1 MELLGPSLDSIFK
14 KHNKKF
20 SLPTVLNIG
29 IQILD
34 IIEFI
39 HSKNIIH
46 RDIKPD
52 CFLVG
57 KDDESKIHI
66 IDFGFAT
73 NYIEPNLGLHYP
85 LKTAN
90 FVGNYKFTSNNSVL
104 MGYNKSRR
112 DDIESLAYILIYF
125 LKGFLPWENSKNKA
139 EVQMKRRINSID
151 GLCSG
156 LPKEIKEFLAY
167 SYKLKFKEKPDYN
180 YLKNLLINCSKNNN
194 ITLTKNNYDWI
205 IEENVE
211 LLEEQVFTTLSNEEF
226 ANASGVNNSMIEEED
241 RSIIEKNYIGKN
253 KSFDINRILR
263 IKGKEGLSEEDYQ
276 TYFTLTRVINNYET
290 EQNYMAHRFVD
301 NNYLKSVF
309 NFNPTND
316 IQYNLKKIKE
326 QIGTIKVEKGFMSC
340 FMTDKHIIK
349 RNVLLEIKI
358 PKGTHAYIT
367 NNKEESEIILGCNTE
382 YKINDAKILNDI
394 IQIDICILNNKMV

>member
-1 MELLGPSLDSIFK
+1 M
-14 KHNKKF
+14 
-20 SLPTVLNIG
+20 V
-29 IQILD
+29 
-34 IIEFI
+34 
-39 HSKNIIH
+39 
-46 RDIKPD
+46 
-52 CFLVG
+52 
-57 KDDESKIHI
+57 
-66 IDFGFAT
+66 
-73 NYIEPNLGLHYP
+73 
-85 LKTAN
+85 
-90 FVGNYKFTSNNSVL
+90 
-104 MGYNKSRR
+104 
-112 DDIESLAYILIYF
+112 
-125 LKGFLPWENSKNKA
+125 
-139 EVQMKRRINSID
+139 
-151 GLCSG
+151 
-156 LPKEIKEFLAY
+156 
-167 SYKLKFKEKPDYN
+167 
-180 YLKNLLINCSKNNN
+180 
-194 ITLTKNNYDWI
+194 
-205 IEENVE
+205 
-211 LLEEQVFTTLSNEEF
+211 
-226 ANASGVNNSMIEEED
+226 EEED
-241 RSIIEKNYIGKN
+241 RSIIENNYIGKT

-382 YKINDAKILNDI
+382 YKINDAKILNNF
-394 IQIDICILNNKMV
+394 IQIDILILNNKNV